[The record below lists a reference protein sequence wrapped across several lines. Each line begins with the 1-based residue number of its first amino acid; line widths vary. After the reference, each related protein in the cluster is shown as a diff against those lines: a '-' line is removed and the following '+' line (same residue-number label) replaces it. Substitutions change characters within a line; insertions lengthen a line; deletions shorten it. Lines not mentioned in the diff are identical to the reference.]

1 MLEINYCL
9 SNIEPE
15 TRPLLHQP
23 HFHPIEDFC
32 LGRCGYCEAGAF
44 LVVDGKVVT
53 GESHSE
59 IIEKLE
65 QETGHHLLNTDH

>member
-1 MLEINYCL
+1 MIDVIEINYCL

-15 TRPLLHQP
+15 TRPLLHQS

-44 LVVDGKVVT
+44 LVVDGEVVT
-53 GESHSE
+53 GESHRE
-59 IIEKLE
+59 IIRKLE
-65 QETGHHLLNTDH
+65 QEVSNQ